1 MKHFAPWRSN
11 TENRILRE
19 VLESPALK
27 TFKTQMGTALKEAH
41 ISAESGLEISGGLLQ
56 SKSFCGYTKTAK
68 YFNFHFTNGK
78 FKVEEDKVALL
89 FCYILYNII

>member
-27 TFKTQMGTALKEAH
+27 TFKTQMGTA
-41 ISAESGLEISGGLLQ
+41 ESGLEISGGLLQ
-56 SKSFCGYTKTAK
+56 SKSFCGFTKTAK